1 MAALSSE
8 LVVRLIDDVS
18 GPARGVAN
26 ALRGIG
32 TAARS
37 ITLGSVTQQFAQSA
51 RQLRSAVGSVGG
63 ALTTGITGLGLY
75 KLHHDVYEFAR
86 ATNKLSA
93 ANPDIAAEQV
103 VRIKDLAREITRTSL
118 FDPATVMNAANALAR
133 ADVTMEAI
141 EGALKPLANAAMAAD
156 VPVSQLADDFVKLA
170 SGFGLAYKTRNQ
182 ARETFSYLADLA
194 QYVSQKAPGTFND
207 FVQAMKYVGPSVR
220 ALGVDIKWLAGA
232 YIMLD
237 KAGIRNA
244 EAGTALRSMFKH
256 IVQPTLSA
264 RGMYAQLGIDMA
276 DFTKRSEKVTAA
288 QLVKRIAVEFGKDFS
303 AIGPQLQRVLD
314 SGDGA
319 AEMQTALIEAI
330 TRAWDGKMKAQDA
343 RKLAKFV
350 NNFLS
355 SAVAEIDPEKWIK
368 ALTEKNVTFGQFLQ
382 LVEPRQAMRLRNL
395 MSETLGEDA
404 ALKALETPIAQ
415 MEGFRRG
422 LADEAAL
429 KMMQGYPAAIAKLTA
444 AWHTFI
450 ETLDKS
456 GALDRLAD
464 GLKALG
470 ESLANVLKGEA
481 SLKDWGISLAAMAPF
496 IGPVALAVIG
506 LAKVFGMLAATVKL
520 AGAALLLFPLATL
533 KTLLTT
539 GVAAAGTAGAAT
551 VGGAATATRV
561 AGAGLL
567 GPALTIAGVL
577 AALYGL
583 HKATEPMAGK
593 TLGERLRENRGNRS
607 VREMLRDEFMAERQR
622 LNVPAPDLAPQGQE
636 TGKTFRDGVAEE
648 LDKTEKL
655 IQDYI
660 RRFQD
665 LLGFSATP
673 KISPMFAPAPATP
686 SPGTTRAAARGLY
699 SDYDMAGDIA

>member
-1 MAALSSE
+1 MAVQTSE
-8 LVVRLIDDVS
+8 LVVRLTDDVS
-18 GPARGVAN
+18 GPARGIAS

-32 TAARS
+32 TAAK
-37 ITLGSVTQQFAQSA
+37 SVTIGAVVSQVSQGV
-51 RQLRSAVGSVGG
+51 RQLRTAVGSVGG
-63 ALTTGITGLGLY
+63 ALTTGIGGLGLY
-75 KLHHDVYEFAR
+75 KLHHDVYEFAK
-86 ATNKLSA
+86 ATNRLSA
-93 ANPDIAAEQV
+93 ANPDIAAAQIA
-103 VRIKDLAREITRTSL
+103 RIKDLARDITRTSL
-118 FDPATVMNAANALAR
+118 FDPATVMNAANSLAR
-133 ADVTMEAI
+133 ADVTIEAI

-170 SGFGLAYKTRNQ
+170 SGFGLAYRTKDQ
-182 ARETFSYLADLA
+182 ARDTFGYLADLA

-276 DFTKRSEKVTAA
+276 EFTKRSDKITSG

-303 AIGPQLQRVLD
+303 AIGPELQRLLD
-314 SGDGA
+314 SGNGA
-319 AEMQTALIEAI
+319 ADMQSALIQAI
-330 TRAWDGKMKAQDA
+330 TRAWGGKVKAQDA

-355 SAVAEIDPEKWIK
+355 SSVSEIDPEKWIK
-368 ALTEKNVTFGQFLQ
+368 ALAEKGVTFGQFLQ
-382 LVEPRQAMRLRNL
+382 VVEPRQAMRLRNL
-395 MSETLGEDA
+395 MNETLGEDA
-404 ALKALETPIAQ
+404 AAKALETPIGQ

-429 KMMQGYPAAIAKLTA
+429 KMMQGYPAAIAKLSA
-444 AWHTFI
+444 AWHSFI

-456 GALDRLAD
+456 GAIDRLAD

-470 ESLANVLKGEA
+470 ESLANVLKGDA
-481 SLKDWGISLAAMAPF
+481 SLKDWGISLAGLAPF
-496 IGPVALAVIG
+496 IGPIALAVIG
-506 LAKVFGMLAATVKL
+506 LAKAFGMLAATVKL

-533 KTLLTT
+533 KTLLATG
-539 GVAAAGTAGAAT
+539 GVAAGAAGSGAAGTA
-551 VGGAATATRV
+551 
-561 AGAGLL
+561 AGAGAGVGAL
-567 GPALTIAGVL
+567 GAGLTVAGVL
-577 AALYGL
+577 AAIYGL
-583 HKATEPMAGK
+583 HKVTEPRAGT

-607 VREMLRDEFMAERQR
+607 MRETLRDEFMAERKR
-622 LNVPAPDLAPQGQE
+622 LDIPAPDLTPQGEQ
-636 TGKTFRDGVAEE
+636 TGRTFRDGIAEE

-660 RRFQD
+660 RRFEG
-665 LLGFSATP
+665 LLGFTATP
-673 KISPMFAPAPATP
+673 KISPMFAPAPAAP
-686 SPGTTRAAARGLY
+686 SVSPTRAAARGLY